1 MTLGCFSPS
10 SCLCKSNWQALEK
23 EGIKGYIKALKTQ
36 RGREEINFLL
46 HHNFLTEVLR
56 KPISCT
62 VVCFRRTFCK
72 YEWPYDIISQGPQKT
87 IYHTIQLT
95 ILSNITYLLH
105 AIHKAHLH
113 AAFTL
118 PEAFRALQVPTKR
131 RQTGSTRL
139 FSIQHRFYLRYGESL
154 LKNVFASSCKDLLKQ
169 LLSTNES
176 SSQTR
181 PS

>member
-10 SCLCKSNWQALEK
+10 SCLCKSNWQAFEK

-36 RGREEINFLL
+36 RGREEINFLV

-62 VVCFRRTFCK
+62 VCFRRTFCN
-72 YEWPYDIISQGPQKT
+72 YEWPYDIISQGPPKNN
-87 IYHTIQLT
+87 HTTQLT

-105 AIHKAHLH
+105 ARNKAHLH

-118 PEAFRALQVPTKR
+118 PEASRALQVPTKR

-139 FSIQHRFYLRYGESL
+139 FSIQNRFYLRYGESL
-154 LKNVFASSCKDLLKQ
+154 LKNVSASSCKDLLK
-169 LLSTNES
+169 
-176 SSQTR
+176 
-181 PS
+181 